1 VSPGQARF
9 LAALKRHLAG
19 PQPPPESATEAWTRF
34 KIRRLEAQQRR
45 SARLLWLLV
54 VTVVVRLLG
63 GDFEDVKKLLSLL
76 AY

>member
-1 VSPGQARF
+1 MTPGKARF

-19 PQPPPESATEAWTRF
+19 PVPPPAATADAWTRF

-63 GDFEDVKKLLSLL
+63 GDFDDVKKLLSLL
-76 AY
+76 L

>member
-1 VSPGQARF
+1 MSPGKARF

-19 PQPPPESATEAWTRF
+19 PQPPPNSTADPWTRF
-34 KIRRLEAQQRR
+34 KISRLEAQQRR

-63 GDFEDVKKLLSLL
+63 GDFDDVKKLLSLL
-76 AY
+76 L